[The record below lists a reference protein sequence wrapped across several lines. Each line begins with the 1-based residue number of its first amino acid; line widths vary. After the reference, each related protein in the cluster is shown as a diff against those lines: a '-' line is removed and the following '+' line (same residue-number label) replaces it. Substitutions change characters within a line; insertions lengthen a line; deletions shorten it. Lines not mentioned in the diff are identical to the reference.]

1 MKDLKQELNGI
12 DATWLA
18 IDLAG
23 NVAVFTTAGAGPVPA
38 SAIVNVADSDS
49 AIELLEEAS
58 DFTLLEKYARPDDFI
73 NYAKRGLFAYDWS
86 DVHKPLAQSTGCYR
100 LVAKPTRP
108 VSLTRLP
115 LSFQALASQTLFS
128 DVEFGFAMV
137 SVGT

>member
-38 SAIVNVADSDS
+38 SAIANIDDSDS
-49 AIELLEEAS
+49 AIELLEEVS

-73 NYAKRGLFAYDWS
+73 NYAKRGLFAYDES
-86 DVHKPLAQSTGCYR
+86 ITAR
-100 LVAKPTRP
+100 
-108 VSLTRLP
+108 
-115 LSFQALASQTLFS
+115 
-128 DVEFGFAMV
+128 
-137 SVGT
+137 